1 MPLLTGAFTH
11 CLYSPGNDT
20 VLTDLRPLF
29 HVSQQHGGK
38 RGSIVQRF
46 TLSLDIEKLKEY
58 GWKVNTWVYF
68 FWIQKGSFKLHFSY
82 KGKVVKSA
90 KQHDAESSSSVET
103 VLLPKGDPIQAVF
116 TLYRIAFRSV
126 TILAKTIA
134 DRPSVYVGKA
144 NFGVIWNRALLLRY
158 FPQRPQKN
166 ISSISVNI
174 TSVMREGIQVLKLSK
189 SLWE

>member
-1 MPLLTGAFTH
+1 M
-11 CLYSPGNDT
+11 
-20 VLTDLRPLF
+20 
-29 HVSQQHGGK
+29 
-38 RGSIVQRF
+38 
-46 TLSLDIEKLKEY
+46 
-58 GWKVNTWVYF
+58 
-68 FWIQKGSFKLHFSY
+68 
-82 KGKVVKSA
+82 KSA

-144 NFGVIWNRALLLRY
+144 KSGAIWNRALLLRY